1 MRVWFL
7 AVLERAKAAP
17 RMGLSL
23 YPTFI
28 AAGLPPPELHLECAV
43 GGGDRAFAW
52 AWANV
57 MRGVLPLME
66 RFGITTASELQP
78 DTLAERLLDELRPAQ
93 GIVISPPMIGAWARL
108 PQ

>member
-1 MRVWFL
+1 MRAWFL
-7 AVLERAKAAP
+7 AVLERANAAP

-23 YPTFI
+23 YPTFV
-28 AAGLPPPELHLECAV
+28 AAGLPPPELHLECVV

-66 RFGITTASELQP
+66 RFGVATKADLEP
-78 DTLAERLLDELRPAQ
+78 DTLAERLQDDLRAAN

-108 PQ
+108 PE